1 MMSISK
7 SQPKLA
13 DWSKN
18 IERKIGVIDVEYV
31 HVKRKK
37 SLGKYMNVTKLDSKT
52 QNEKVALFGFLYWE
66 GAPGVPCVKVIPR
79 NTPVGSIAIW

>member
-31 HVKRKK
+31 HVKRKT

-52 QNEKVALFGFLYWE
+52 QNEKFALFGFLY
-66 GAPGVPCVKVIPR
+66 
-79 NTPVGSIAIW
+79 